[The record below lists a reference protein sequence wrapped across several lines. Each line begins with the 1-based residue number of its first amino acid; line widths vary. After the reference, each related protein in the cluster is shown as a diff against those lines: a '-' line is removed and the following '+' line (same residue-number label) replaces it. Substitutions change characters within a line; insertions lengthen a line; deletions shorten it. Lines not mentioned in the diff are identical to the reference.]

1 MSVCSRSV
9 SKKRTWL
16 PDAVMFVL
24 VGGTA
29 LPRLFETETGNLLP
43 AFSVPATEVEVGLAT
58 GTVVV
63 TSVSAKEVVVSDVIE
78 VVGVD
83 TVGLMRKLLED
94 DDPSLAAA
102 VLNDRRLLAVGSKPA
117 QSRSNIA
124 EEDLW

>member
-24 VGGTA
+24 IGGTV
-29 LPRLFETETGNLLP
+29 PRLFETETGNLLP
-43 AFSVPATEVEVGLAT
+43 AFSVPVTEVEVGLAT
-58 GTVVV
+58 GAVVV
-63 TSVSAKEVVVSDVIE
+63 TSVSAKEGVVGDVIE
-78 VVGVD
+78 AVGVD
-83 TVGLMRKLLED
+83 TVTTVRKLLED

>member
-1 MSVCSRSV
+1 M
-9 SKKRTWL
+9 
-16 PDAVMFVL
+16 
-24 VGGTA
+24 
-29 LPRLFETETGNLLP
+29 
-43 AFSVPATEVEVGLAT
+43 VEVGLAT
-58 GTVVV
+58 GTVVEAAAV
-63 TSVSAKEVVVSDVIE
+63 ASISAEEAVVGDVVE